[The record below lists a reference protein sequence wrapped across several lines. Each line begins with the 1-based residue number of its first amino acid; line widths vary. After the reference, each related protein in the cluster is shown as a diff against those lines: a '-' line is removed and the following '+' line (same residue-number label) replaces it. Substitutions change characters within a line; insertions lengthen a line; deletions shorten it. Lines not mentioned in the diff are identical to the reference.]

1 MRSIIP
7 LWLFCGEEAIERPS
21 PVRDDGAFDQVI
33 VAKVAFVLYCRC
45 EKLPQTQRLKATV
58 SYYLTVLQVR
68 IPEQSHDAKGKVL
81 AGLRIQLL
89 MAIGPK
95 SLFPRRL

>member
-1 MRSIIP
+1 MRSIIS

-45 EKLPQTQRLKATV
+45 EKLPQTQRLN
-58 SYYLTVLQVR
+58 SILQVR